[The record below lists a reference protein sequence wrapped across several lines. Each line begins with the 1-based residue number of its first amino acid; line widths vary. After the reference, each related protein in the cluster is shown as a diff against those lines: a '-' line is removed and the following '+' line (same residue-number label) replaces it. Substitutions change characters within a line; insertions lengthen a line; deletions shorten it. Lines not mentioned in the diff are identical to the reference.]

1 MKNHQWT
8 LMGTNSRQGRN
19 AKRFV
24 IPSEV
29 EAATQPRTIS
39 GRGQAFHPAELP
51 FAIATGSFDFASL
64 RSG

>member
-8 LMGTNSRQGRN
+8 LWARIVAKGETRSVLSFRAKSRN
-19 AKRFV
+19 
-24 IPSEV
+24 
-29 EAATQPRTIS
+29 
-39 GRGQAFHPAELP
+39 PAELP